1 MKYLLLIVTAFFLT
15 TQSFAQETFTRKD
28 SLQGGLR
35 FERTCF
41 DVLEYDLNIKIN
53 PDEKYISGSNWITFK
68 VVENTKRIQVDLFEN
83 MKVDSIFILNK
94 PIKYLALDSIHLPA
108 KKLNYQREYNA
119 VFVDFPEELEKG
131 STEHLAF
138 YYSGKPLEA
147 KNAPWDGGFVWKK
160 DKNGKSFIGVA
171 VQGTGAS
178 LWFPCKD
185 SQSDEPDF
193 GASIKVAVPNGLM
206 NVSNGRFIGSE
217 KLENDFT
224 RWDWEVKNPINNYTI
239 TLNIGDYVHIHD
251 NHKGLDL
258 DYYVLSYNEEKAR
271 KHFEEVKPMMD
282 CFQSKFGDYPFK
294 EDGYK
299 LVETPYLGMEHQS
312 AVAYGNKYLK
322 GYLGSDLSGTS
333 VGLLFDFIAIHES
346 GHEWFGNSITSKD
359 IADMWIHE
367 GFTQY
372 SEIVFIECEF
382 GYEKAM
388 QYANGLKRNV
398 KNDKPIIGNYGVN
411 SEGSGDMY
419 PKGALLLNT
428 LRHVINNDEK
438 WWKLLLDYST
448 TFKHKIIDTKTV
460 IAFFNKESG
469 MDLNSIF
476 NQYLRHT
483 SIPKLEY
490 KITKNR
496 LEYKWKTDETNF
508 SMPIDIKINGKSK
521 RIYPVN
527 AWVKSD
533 FKVKANDKIEILT
546 NKFFIK

>member
-41 DVLEYDLNIKIN
+41 DVSLYHLGIEVNIEDKSIKGVSRIFFQTVKKTNKIQ
-53 PDEKYISGSNWITFK
+53 I
-68 VVENTKRIQVDLFEN
+68 DLFEN
-83 MKVDSIFILNK
+83 MKIDSIYEISKSGRNK
-94 PIKYLALDSIHLPA
+94 L
-108 KKLNYQREYNA
+108 LNYKRDNNA
-119 VFVDFPEELEKG
+119 VFINLIDTLEINQ
-131 STEHLAF
+131 EAAIFF

-147 KNAPWDGGFVWKK
+147 KKAPWDGGFVWKK
-160 DKNGKSFIGVA
+160 DKNGKPFIGVA

-185 SQSDEPDF
+185 SQSDEPDH
-193 GASIKVAVPNGLM
+193 GMIMDVTIPNDLVA
-206 NVSNGRFIGSE
+206 VSNGRLIAKPEE
-217 KLENDFT
+217 KNNKKT
-224 RWDWEVKNPINNYTI
+224 WTWMVKNPINSYNI
-239 TLNIGDYVHIHD
+239 TLNIADYVHIHD

-322 GYLGSDLSGTS
+322 GYLGSDLSGTG
-333 VGLLFDFIAIHES
+333 VGLLFDFITIHES
-346 GHEWFGNSITSKD
+346 GHEWFGNSITSQD

-388 QYANGLKRNV
+388 QYANGLRRNV

-428 LRHVINNDEK
+428 LRHVINDDTK

-448 TFKHKIIDTKTV
+448 TFRHKIIDTETV
-460 IAFFNKESG
+460 ITFFNKENG
-469 MDLNSIF
+469 MDLTSIF

-496 LEYKWKTDETNF
+496 LEYKWIADEKNF
-508 SMPIDIKINGKSK
+508 DMPIDIKINGKLK
-521 RIYPVN
+521 RIYPLN
-527 AWVKSD
+527 TWKKSD
-533 FKVKANDKIEILT
+533 FKVKASDKIEILT
-546 NKFFIK
+546 NKFFIR